1 MRNALKVGLVL
12 AMMNG
17 LVGCS
22 NMNRQEQAALSTGA
36 GGAAVGAL
44 AGLLFGPT
52 ILLGAL
58 IGGAAGAAYGALR
71 ENN

>member
-22 NMNRQEQAALSTGA
+22 NMNRQEQSAVSTGA

-44 AGLLFGPT
+44 AGLVFGPT

-58 IGGAAGAAYGALR
+58 IGGAAGAAYGAMR
-71 ENN
+71 END